1 MADNQVIPSQP
12 TPNQSIN
19 KMPPYVWIIIGI
31 LGLTIFFLIFC
42 KSTDLSGN
50 KSNLVQ
56 NEINDKIKILRE
68 DSVKKNRVT
77 KFLETWENNLKLL
90 ETKLNQQNDSL
101 IRNYKFPLTINDVNF
116 TDDSVNS
123 YSFFGQLNSAT
134 KNSLDPVLK
143 INKDYG
149 VFTVKKTGFS
159 RSYDYDY
166 TDNDFIEE
174 DKISVNNLKAKI
186 SGKLLSAYNM
196 AFSLSQSDDILNIED
211 DGYNLSRTDIERI
224 LNTDRRSIFQKG
236 LDSWKVS
243 VKSTLE
249 EITDFKDALIS
260 EQKDTRGKI
269 QGLLDET
276 TEINSLSRDKV
287 LLTKVLPVF
296 TILILLLFAIPYIYR
311 NVTVKDGTTE
321 SNVLIEIFSKGL
333 LLKVFT
339 VFLLTISIV
348 LLAIG
353 NKIQGE
359 TIGTLLG
366 GISVYIL
373 QNSFG
378 AGNGNNTPKP
388 DAKPVEVPKPGA

>member
-1 MADNQVIPSQP
+1 
-12 TPNQSIN
+12 
-19 KMPPYVWIIIGI
+19 
-31 LGLTIFFLIFC
+31 
-42 KSTDLSGN
+42 
-50 KSNLVQ
+50 VQ
-56 NEINDKIKILRE
+56 NEINDKVKILRE

-101 IRNYKFPLTINDVNF
+101 LRNYKFLLAINDVNF
-116 TDDSVNS
+116 TNDSVNS
-123 YSFFGQLNSAT
+123 HSSLGQLNSAI

-159 RSYDYDY
+159 RNYDY

-174 DKISVNNLKAKI
+174 DKISVNNLKTKI
-186 SGKLLSAYNM
+186 SGKLLSAYYV

-211 DGYNLSRTDIERI
+211 DEYNLSKTDIERI

-243 VKSTLE
+243 VKSILE
-249 EITDFKDALIS
+249 EITDFKEALIS

-276 TEINSLSRDKV
+276 AEINSLSRDKV
-287 LLTKVLPVF
+287 LLAKVLPVF

-311 NVTVKDGTTE
+311 NVTVKDGMGE
-321 SNVLIEIFSKGL
+321 SNVLLEIFSKGL

-378 AGNGNNTPKP
+378 AGNENSLPRSEVKPKEP
-388 DAKPVEVPKPGA
+388 LKPGSQT